1 MIIYH
6 GGTDIVNKPKI
17 ISHSGG
23 RDFGI
28 GFYCTD
34 IRSQAEK
41 WAKRQG
47 KIRKQTPILNLYE
60 FNIDK
65 AKQKLNFKT
74 FEDYS
79 QEWLE
84 MVINCRNN
92 RTYIH
97 GFDIVF
103 GKIANDDVGETVQA
117 VIDGFMPLDIALQRL
132 KFIPSNNQYCF
143 CTENSLAYIMFNE
156 ATKLE

>member
-1 MIIYH
+1 MILFH
-6 GGTDIVNKPKI
+6 GGTVTVKNPKI
-17 ISHSGG
+17 ISHFGG

-34 IRSQAEK
+34 IRGQAEK

-47 KIRKQTPILNLYE
+47 KIRKQIPVLNIYE
-60 FNIDK
+60 FDIDS
-65 AKQKLNFKT
+65 AQRKLNFKT
-74 FEDYS
+74 FGDYS

-92 RTYIH
+92 RDYIH
-97 GFDIVF
+97 GFDIVH

-117 VIDGFMPLDIALQRL
+117 VLDGFMPFDLALQRL
-132 KFIPSNNQYCF
+132 KFILSNNQYCF
-143 CTENSLAYIMFNE
+143 CTEKSLAYIGFIESLN
-156 ATKLE
+156 LE